1 MFWGLFFAIF
11 SFVLSILKINKKVR
25 NNIIVLYLLE
35 TQKNMKWNI
44 LWKVSKTF
52 SKVPPAQ
59 RDIPENMEKEKN
71 DLFMDLR
78 FIFNSKKIIS
88 FVSAPIH
95 VMGITLFLV
104 CCIKISML
112 IYKLYSDLYICDDF
126 IKLVKMVVAPDKLDS
141 WNNMPEIIPCDFI
154 TNTYFV
160 DLAILILSISN

>member
-1 MFWGLFFAIF
+1 
-11 SFVLSILKINKKVR
+11 
-25 NNIIVLYLLE
+25 
-35 TQKNMKWNI
+35 
-44 LWKVSKTF
+44 
-52 SKVPPAQ
+52 
-59 RDIPENMEKEKN
+59 
-71 DLFMDLR
+71 MDLR

-88 FVSAPIH
+88 LVSSPIH

-112 IYKLYSDLYICDDF
+112 IYKLYFDLYICDDF
-126 IKLVKMVVAPDKLDS
+126 IKLVKMVVAHDKLDS